1 MTTAGSLPAVR
12 PPLILGVFGAL
23 SMAVSWAGSARTLRV
38 GDQAD
43 WAIVGVAGTAA
54 VVLAALLW
62 VLAARRMVERRLGQV
77 LARVDITGAA
87 TPDAAGGT
95 AGADALFVAGA
106 AMAHY
111 HRPGCPLAAGKA
123 VSPATRAAN
132 ENAARRPCGV
142 CRP

>member
-1 MTTAGSLPAVR
+1 MTTVASLPAAR
-12 PPLILGVFGAL
+12 PPLILGGFGAL

-43 WAIVGVAGTAA
+43 WAIVGVAGNAA

-77 LARVDITGAA
+77 LARVDVGGAA
-87 TPDAAGGT
+87 TADAAGPT
-95 AGADALFVAGA
+95 AAADDLLVAGA

-111 HRPGCPLAAGKA
+111 HLPGCPLAAGKT
-123 VSPATRAAN
+123 VSLASRTGHETAG
-132 ENAARRPCGV
+132 RRPCGV